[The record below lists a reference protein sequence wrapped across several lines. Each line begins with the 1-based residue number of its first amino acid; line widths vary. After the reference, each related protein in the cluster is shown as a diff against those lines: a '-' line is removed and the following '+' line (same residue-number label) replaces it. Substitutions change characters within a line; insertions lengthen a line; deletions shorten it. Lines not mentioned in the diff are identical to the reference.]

1 MTEAVQQLLDRHVA
15 AGAAPGI
22 VAIMATADEPEVVT
36 AGVASLGGAPAADAI
51 MRIQSMTKV
60 ISAVTTLRL
69 IESGD
74 VSLDQPVE
82 EWLPE
87 LADRRVLTSPTA
99 ALDDT
104 VAAERPITIRH
115 LLTNTSGYGMILAD
129 SPLKQA
135 MADNGTEAGP
145 EPVALGAGEWL
156 RRLSELPLAFQP
168 GQGWRYHHSFGLLGI
183 LIARVTSR
191 PLGEHL
197 AEDIFV
203 PLSMT
208 DTALW
213 VPSNKV
219 DRLPAAY
226 RHGPN
231 GFVETEPAAGGFY
244 AGPPPFDI
252 DHGELASTARDFY
265 RFARAL
271 ADDTGLISAE
281 HKRLLTS
288 DQVPEHCKT
297 PDSFFP
303 GFWDGTGWG
312 FRGRGAHR
320 GTPPRPLRLVGRPG
334 HRLLHRPGR
343 HRRCAAHPSGDG
355 QPALAPHRRLP
366 GTAAAAVTRSTPP
379 SRGRDHGARRGQWS
393 TRSRRRLMIRA
404 GKRRRPRQHRPDLPR
419 SGSCGGP
426 ALRQGIVAVEDPD
439 HRANRGPSRPGDFHP
454 ATSRRHLPRGPAAG
468 RSLKPA
474 AAVAPQRS

>member
-1 MTEAVQQLLDRHVA
+1 MTEALQQLLDRHVA

-36 AGVASLGGAPAADAI
+36 AGVASLGGAPMAADAI

-60 ISAVTTLRL
+60 ISAVATLRL

-74 VSLDQPVE
+74 ISLDQSVD

-87 LADRRVLTSPTA
+87 LADRRVLTSPTV

-104 VAAERPITIRH
+104 VAAERPITMRH
-115 LLTNTSGYGMILAD
+115 LLTNTSGYGMIFVD

-156 RRLSELPLAFQP
+156 RRLGELPLAFQP
-168 GQGWRYHHSFGLLGI
+168 GQGWRYHHSFAVLGI
-183 LIARVTSR
+183 VIARVTGR

-197 AEDIFV
+197 AEEIFI
-203 PLSMT
+203 PLGMT

-213 VPSNKV
+213 VPSDKV
-219 DRLPAAY
+219 DRLPAAH
-226 RHGPN
+226 RHGPD
-231 GFVETEPAAGGFY
+231 GLVETEPAGGGFY

-252 DHGELASTARDFY
+252 DHGELVSTARDFY

-288 DQVPEHCKT
+288 DQVSEHCKT
-297 PDSFFP
+297 SDSFFP
-303 GFWDGTGWG
+303 GFWDGRGWG
-312 FRGRGAHR
+312 FGVAVHTAGRHHGR
-320 GTPPRPLRLVGRPG
+320 YGWSGGLGTDFFVDPDGTAGVLLTQVEMGSQIEPLIADFQELPPLR
-334 HRLLHRPGR
+334 
-343 HRRCAAHPSGDG
+343 
-355 QPALAPHRRLP
+355 
-366 GTAAAAVTRSTPP
+366 
-379 SRGRDHGARRGQWS
+379 
-393 TRSRRRLMIRA
+393 
-404 GKRRRPRQHRPDLPR
+404 
-419 SGSCGGP
+419 
-426 ALRQGIVAVEDPD
+426 
-439 HRANRGPSRPGDFHP
+439 
-454 ATSRRHLPRGPAAG
+454 
-468 RSLKPA
+468 
-474 AAVAPQRS
+474 